1 MRDNP
6 PKLNSPNNLTNP
18 PRSSSC
24 RYEEIPRTHPV
35 EMIVSFSFPKVTA
48 GLRWLVV
55 CGYPSDRAGNPV
67 DILRVQVFRQHERN
81 MRAKSMLIQKRT
93 RRGHIGDIGSSER
106 TSSMSR
112 MSFRGWRIS
121 RAIEP
126 SQGDGPKSR
135 QTRFVEGR
143 VFLSCKKILRELH
156 NVRNSDRFVSRLNGG
171 GSLSSKF
178 RSRRIAC
185 GSRDWRWIVR
195 FRPTRRCRRPI

>member
-126 SQGDGPKSR
+126 KFRSLCVKVEWGGGVFR
-135 QTRFVEGR
+135 QSSVLAESHAEVAT
-143 VFLSCKKILRELH
+143 
-156 NVRNSDRFVSRLNGG
+156 GG
-171 GSLSSKF
+171 GSFVFDQLAVVVDRYSGLS
-178 RSRRIAC
+178 
-185 GSRDWRWIVR
+185 
-195 FRPTRRCRRPI
+195 